1 MHLDKRYVSDRLCI
15 LKLNL
20 IINGLKF
27 CINVSRIVSAS
38 GISFIYI
45 SFNYLRVFRIFRCG
59 HSINWFNNV
68 VTVVQRRL
76 FHWGNVDNNCIDT
89 SASSGTIFGE

>member
-1 MHLDKRYVSDRLCI
+1 MHLDKRYASDRLCI

-45 SFNYLRVFRIFRCG
+45 YLLIIFE
-59 HSINWFNNV
+59 SLEFSD
-68 VTVVQRRL
+68 
-76 FHWGNVDNNCIDT
+76 VDIR
-89 SASSGTIFGE
+89 